1 MRALVGWNPT
11 NRAKDATTTIVV
23 ECKTKMI
30 YYPLHVYEND
40 VATTCIVSMW
50 IGYTSLDVAIV
61 VKRLMM
67 RVVVL
72 LIMIIITGK
81 VVEIDIL
88 VTK

>member
-1 MRALVGWNPT
+1 
-11 NRAKDATTTIVV
+11 
-23 ECKTKMI
+23 MI
-30 YYPLHVYEND
+30 YYPSHVYEND

-61 VKRLMM
+61 VKRLLM

-72 LIMIIITGK
+72 LIMIITVK